1 MRQPLPGDLVGH
13 RGQQAPRACRGA
25 AVDGSLPARQG
36 AVDGDPELA
45 VEGQ

>member
-1 MRQPLPGDLVGH
+1 MRQPLPGGLVGH